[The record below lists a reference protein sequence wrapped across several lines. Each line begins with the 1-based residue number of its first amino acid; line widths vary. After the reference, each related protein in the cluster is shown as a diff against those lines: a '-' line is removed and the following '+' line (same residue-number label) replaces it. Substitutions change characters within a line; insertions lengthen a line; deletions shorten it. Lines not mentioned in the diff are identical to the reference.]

1 MGNILGTTKMM
12 TCGMEAKVIVDRG
25 SKDIDIEFADGTV
38 VKHKARATFLS
49 GKIWNPSVDK
59 SLMRKKS
66 ILGQTRVMN
75 CGLKATVIADR
86 GNDDIDVKFE
96 DGEIVLN
103 RYRCDFLRGNIASP
117 KLGRTYAT
125 HKKRASN
132 SSILGQKRQMG
143 CGMYATVIEDKGST
157 CISVQFEDGTI
168 VTGKTRSSFRTGE
181 IRNPNYNPTSI
192 VGKTVRMKNGLEA
205 TCIAYHNS
213 NDVDIEFED
222 GIVVLHKSR
231 TNFLEGR
238 IAHPNVDP
246 YNQIRRKIVGETKMM
261 NCGMSCTVIVDRR
274 AQDIDV
280 QFEDG
285 TIVEHKTRV
294 SFFHGMIAN
303 PNVLTKSL
311 PEQLIYY
318 FVKEC
323 FPDAKRTYRPR
334 WLKNPETNTNLE
346 IDIWIPSLKIGIEYD
361 GAAWHGEETSRSFVK
376 ANLIEKREQIRKLIT
391 VLERGAVIHHSPK
404 HENYQL
410 EHQST
415 QGEYVGLIS
424 ELEVVI
430 RKILES
436 LGMKTHVEIDDTLIE
451 RVRATAHS
459 DKDLEVLSAVKKGP
473 EVLIGE
479 TREMNCRMRA
489 TIIAARTVNDI
500 DVQFEDGTI
509 VEHRTKYSFFSGS
522 ISNPKIGKYYGR
534 TLEASILGETRKMN
548 CGINATVVAFRSSE
562 DIDIQFEDGVIV
574 SSRTKNQFQLG
585 NIAHPRL
592 GSGYSRRKMSHL
604 GETKVMKNG
613 MKATIVEYKTF
624 LNISVQFE
632 DGTKVDRKSK
642 NSFDRGEIRNPN
654 IPNSRKTD
662 ITGKTRI
669 MNCGMPATVISYK
682 TANDIDVQFE
692 DGTIVLHKSKDSFL
706 KGAISNPNLRRKN
719 DGPGKEMG

>member
-1 MGNILGTTKMM
+1 MGNLLGTTKMM
-12 TCGMEAKVIVDRG
+12 TCGMEAKVIADRG

-125 HKKRASN
+125 HKKRAFN
-132 SSILGQKRQMG
+132 SSILGHKRQMG
-143 CGMYATVIEDKGST
+143 CGMFATVIEDKGST

-168 VTGKTRSSFRTGE
+168 VTGKTRSNFRTGE
-181 IRNPNYNPTSI
+181 IKNPNYNPTYI
-192 VGKTVRMKNGLEA
+192 VGKTIRMKNGLEA

-213 NDVDIEFED
+213 NDVDLKFED
-222 GIVVLHKSR
+222 GVVVLHKSR
-231 TNFLEGR
+231 TSFLEGR
-238 IAHPNVDP
+238 VAHPNVDP
-246 YNQIRRKIVGETKMM
+246 YDQTRKKIVGEKKMM
-261 NCGMSCTVIVDRR
+261 NCGMRCTVIADRR

-294 SFFHGMIAN
+294 NFSRGMIAN
-303 PNVLTKSL
+303 PNVLTRSL

-318 FVKEC
+318 FVNKS

-361 GAAWHGEETSRSFVK
+361 GAAWHGEETSRSIVK

-391 VLERGAVIHHSPK
+391 VLERGAVIHLSPK

-410 EHQST
+410 EHQSI

-430 RKILES
+430 QKILES
-436 LGMKTHVEIDDTLIE
+436 LGVNTSVEIDDILIE
-451 RVRATAHS
+451 KVKAVEHS
-459 DKDLEVLSAVKKGP
+459 VKDLEVLSAVKKGP
-473 EVLIGE
+473 DSLIGE
-479 TREMNCRMRA
+479 TKEMNCRMRA
-489 TIIAARTVNDI
+489 TIIAARAMNDI

-522 ISNPKIGKYYGR
+522 ISNPKIGKYYGK
-534 TLEASILGETRKMN
+534 TLEASILGEKKKMN
-548 CGINATVVAFRSSE
+548 CGIDAVVVAFRSAE
-562 DIDIQFEDGVIV
+562 DIDVQFEDGTKVLN
-574 SSRTKNQFQLG
+574 RTKNQFLLG

-592 GSGYSRRKMSHL
+592 GSGYSRRRMSHL

-613 MKATIVEYKTF
+613 MKATIIEYKTYS
-624 LNISVQFE
+624 NISVRFE
-632 DGTKVDRKSK
+632 DGTRVDNKSK
-642 NSFDRGEIRNPN
+642 NSFDRGEIKNPN
-654 IPNSRKTD
+654 VPNLKKTD
-662 ITGKTRI
+662 ITGTTKM
-669 MNCGMPATVISYK
+669 MNCGMTATVISYK
-682 TANDIDVQFE
+682 TANDVDVQFE
-692 DGTIVLHKSKDSFL
+692 DGTIVMHKSKDSFL
-706 KGAISNPNLRRKN
+706 KGSISNPNLRGKN
-719 DGPGKEMG
+719 NCGGKG